1 MVGKKRSFSIVSVLL
16 KSAELKPVFKPHYAN
31 PKGESKSFTKNLP
44 QSSRKLK
51 PWEKKNLSKDE
62 FFMKKYGNITPE
74 QRKAL
79 DEKVARQR
87 RHREMRIAHEKGLRD
102 KEREEKERTRQ
113 LARESKGKSSTTASS
128 SGLLDRSDTFF
139 DYIFGTHAVKAAL
152 TAGKRRILELYTY
165 NNSDPEITKIAEKK
179 YGIVPRMVKDKHA
192 LNVLCKNGVHN
203 GVVLKTRQLD
213 IPYINELGRAED
225 GKYAMLV
232 ENTEDGT
239 MIEQTKSVL
248 RETKKFEDDE
258 LYPLVLYL
266 DELTDPQNMGS
277 VLRSAFFFGVDAV
290 ILPDHSTAKLGPIAF
305 KASAGALD
313 LIDIYQIESSL
324 KFIDAVRN
332 NGWHVISTSGK
343 PDSVSTEELKDKHP
357 NTERQLAN
365 KFIDLEDLQTI
376 LRKSPVMLVIGSE
389 GEGVRTNVKMRSDY
403 LVGIPK
409 YRSDDTI
416 VDSLN
421 VGVAT
426 GVILQNCIG
435 K

>member
-1 MVGKKRSFSIVSVLL
+1 MISLKRSFSIVSVIL
-16 KSAELKPVFKPHYAN
+16 KSADLNPVFKPHHAN
-31 PKGESKSFTKNLP
+31 PKGTAKSFSKNLP
-44 QSSRKLK
+44 QSKKQLK

-62 FFMKKYGNITPE
+62 FFMRKYGNITPE

-87 RHREMRIAHEKGLRD
+87 RHREMRIAHEKALRD
-102 KEREEKERTRQ
+102 KEREERENARQ
-113 LARESKGKSSTTASS
+113 MARMSKKSSPS
-128 SGLLDRSDTFF
+128 SGSAGLLERNDTFF

-152 TAGKRRILELYTY
+152 TAGKRRVLELYTY
-165 NNSDPEITKIAEKK
+165 NNVDPEITKLAENKF
-179 YGIVPRMVKDKHA
+179 GILPRMVRDKHA

-203 GVVLKTRQLD
+203 GVVLKTRKLD
-213 IPYINELGRAED
+213 VPYLKELGRAED
-225 GKYAMLV
+225 GKYTLTI
-232 ENTEDGT
+232 ENSEDGT
-239 MIEQTKSVL
+239 ISEESKLVL
-248 RETKKFEDDE
+248 RDAKKDETEEF
-258 LYPLVLYL
+258 YPLMLYL
-266 DELTDPQNMGS
+266 DEVTDPQNMGS
-277 VLRSAFFFGVDAV
+277 VLRSAFFFGIDGV

-313 LIDIYQIESSL
+313 LIDLYQTESSL
-324 KFIDAVRN
+324 KFIDSVRK

-343 PDSVSTEELKDKHP
+343 PDEVSNDELADKHP
-357 NTERQLAN
+357 KTISQLAS
-365 KFIDLEDLQTI
+365 KFIDLEDLQII

-389 GEGVRTNVKMRSDY
+389 GEGVRTNVKLRSDY

-409 YRSDDTI
+409 YRSDDVI